1 MTDIILGILL
11 EGLIYGILAL
21 GVYISYKV
29 LDFADL
35 SVDGTFPLGSAVATR
50 MITAGLNPWLSL
62 PLSFAAGMVAGALT
76 GILHVKLKIKDLL
89 SGILVMTL
97 LYSVNYRIVGRPTAN
112 LINEET
118 IFSSFSHIFP
128 EGTAS
133 VYVKLF
139 AVFVIIVFVKLLLDL
154 YLKTKSG
161 FLLRSTGDNEKLVV
175 SLGKNPGSMKILG
188 LSLANGLVALSGA
201 VNLQSTFSFNIAG
214 GTGKVVMGLAAVII
228 GSTVFRKMSFMKTT
242 TAVIIGMI
250 IYKACISVALSAGF
264 EAYDLNLIISVLFIL
279 TLCINNFVLKR
290 GDDVA

>member
-133 VYVKLF
+133 VYIKLF

-201 VNLQSTFSFNIAG
+201 VNLQSTFSFNVAG

-228 GSTVFRKMSFMKTT
+228 GSTVFRKISFMKTT

-250 IYKACISVALSAGF
+250 IYKACISVALSVGF

>member
-1 MTDIILGILL
+1 MTDMILGILL

-201 VNLQSTFSFNIAG
+201 VNLQSTFSFNVAG

-228 GSTVFRKMSFMKTT
+228 GSTVFRKISFMKTT

>member
-76 GILHVKLKIKDLL
+76 GIFHVKLKIKDLL

-201 VNLQSTFSFNIAG
+201 VNLQSTFSFNVAG

-228 GSTVFRKMSFMKTT
+228 GSTVFRKISFMKTT

>member
-1 MTDIILGILL
+1 MTDIVLGIFL
-11 EGLIYGILAL
+11 EGLVYGLLAL

-50 MITAGLNPWLSL
+50 LITAGLNPWLSL
-62 PLSFAAGMVAGALT
+62 PLSFAAGMLAGSLT
-76 GILHVKLKIKDLL
+76 GVLHVKLKIKDLL

-97 LYSVNYRIVGRPTAN
+97 LYSVNYRIVGKPTAS
-112 LINEET
+112 LIGENT
-118 IFSSFSHIFP
+118 IFTSFANILP
-128 EGTAS
+128 AGTQS
-133 VYVKLF
+133 VYIKLC
-139 AVFVIIVFVKLLLDL
+139 AVLLIIVCAKLLLDL

-161 FLLRSTGDNEKLVV
+161 FLLRCTGDNEKLVT
-175 SLGKNPGSMKILG
+175 SLAKNPGSVKILG

-201 VNLQSTFSFNIAG
+201 VNLQNALSFNVAG

-228 GSTVFRKMSFMKTT
+228 GSAVFRRVTFMKTT

-250 IYKACISVALSAGF
+250 IYKACISVALSVGF
-264 EAYDLNLIISVLFIL
+264 EAYDLNLIISVLFII

-290 GDDVA
+290 GEDVA

>member
-201 VNLQSTFSFNIAG
+201 VNLQSTFSFNVAG

-228 GSTVFRKMSFMKTT
+228 GSTVFRKISFMKTT

-250 IYKACISVALSAGF
+250 IYKACISVALSVGF

>member
-201 VNLQSTFSFNIAG
+201 VNLQSTFSFNVAG

-228 GSTVFRKMSFMKTT
+228 GSTVFRKISFMKTT

>member
-201 VNLQSTFSFNIAG
+201 VNLQSTFSFNVAG

-228 GSTVFRKMSFMKTT
+228 GSTVFRKISFMKTT

-264 EAYDLNLIISVLFIL
+264 EAYDLNLILSVLFIL